1 MHNISAITQED
12 LFAKMKKI
20 TDHERPLK
28 DSSSFIM
35 SDEGG
40 EKHPTSSI
48 PLDDVEQK
56 EAKLKESESVTLSL
70 PAVLPAPVSA
80 PVSQQADRVL
90 LGSEAGASAGPVM
103 LSSVSSELTKTS
115 LVAPALEDKIEL
127 VTSPVV
133 APTTTT
139 TTMTTITTTTTG
151 PTTTIITT
159 TTTPTP
165 ITTTTK
171 MEAATLAKITAILS
185 PTMVPTVTTRL
196 KVSTTGSHN
205 QGRVSN
211 TSYDYRMEWSDGRD
225 DSLSNMAHDD
235 RASSSNMAHDD
246 RASSSNMAH
255 DDRAS
260 SSNMAHDDRAS
271 SSNMANDGKTA
282 LSYMAHD
289 DKTFSSYKPRDDRIL
304 STNKSPATGMTYN
317 MTDMSPAGLEVTPL
331 IMHPH
336 KVIVPLSVKNRTVD
350 NIQLDEK
357 TPNSILKT
365 VELMYKRFD
374 SDQSGAIRAEQFS
387 HLQKQASCHLMQRG
401 RK

>member
-235 RASSSNMAHDD
+235 RASSSNMA
-246 RASSSNMAH
+246 
-255 DDRAS
+255 
-260 SSNMAHDDRAS
+260 
-271 SSNMANDGKTA
+271 NDGKTA